1 MVQIRQHSCDWMV
14 SNPGRVDSLHKCADA
29 FFLGRW
35 YSWVQ
40 NYILSFWVS
49 SYFCACRL
57 SFRPC
62 RCGETRCDRMWPS
75 YILTL
80 VNMNQNLLPNM
91 SSCFSWLIQLSAFV
105 PSLVEPIEVS
115 ELQVCIFLTINS
127 LRAQYMFH
135 AIFQAP
141 ASSVTVFRLIVSEQ
155 EKLVEQPHVAK
166 ANPCLSNAE
175 CAQCLTLPFSLVF
188 IL

>member
-1 MVQIRQHSCDWMV
+1 M
-14 SNPGRVDSLHKCADA
+14 L
-29 FFLGRW
+29 FFRGRW

-49 SYFCACRL
+49 SYFCPCRL
-57 SFRPC
+57 SLRPC

-91 SSCFSWLIQLSAFV
+91 SSCFSWPIQLSAFV
-105 PSLVEPIEVS
+105 PSLVEAIEVTG
-115 ELQVCIFLTINS
+115 LQVCIFLTINLLS
-127 LRAQYMFH
+127 AQYMFH

-141 ASSVTVFRLIVSEQ
+141 TTSVTVFRLNLSEQ
-155 EKLVEQPHVAK
+155 EKLAEQPHVTK

-175 CAQCLTLPFSLVF
+175 CARCLTLPFSLVF